1 MDTNETGH
9 IISHAEWEQ
18 WQAMKSSY
26 LALQSESEERKRVL
40 QHLQTAVRE
49 AAEKHTR
56 YRAETGDELIR
67 LTQAHANQRDCAR
80 RSAAALVVALNA
92 LKALRDAIDNL
103 YPEGPGVFDNEAL
116 TKAVREAD
124 ELIATH
130 GFPF

>member
-26 LALQSESEERKRVL
+26 LALQSEAEERKRVL

-80 RSAAALVVALNA
+80 RSAAGLVIA
-92 LKALRDAIDNL
+92 LKALDEL
-103 YPEGPGVFDNEAL
+103 VKAL
-116 TKAVREAD
+116 TASNMEDAQRFFPGEVFRAIQEASD
-124 ELIATH
+124 VIRAH